1 MLHFEELARDSWSG
15 LTTGCSISKDTA
27 RTLVSSGTASTG
39 LMGLAWRDADNS
51 SSGPSLDSSS
61 KVASTSIGFSGSA
74 SVVRCDLT
82 HAATAQKTIA
92 TTTRSDVVARLR
104 PPREAVWWASVALC
118 AAATAR
124 QSAAL
129 RNVVIPATGAAVH
142 GPTCS
147 K

>member
-61 KVASTSIGFSGSA
+61 IVASTAMGFSSI
-74 SVVRCDLT
+74 VVRFDLR
-82 HAATAQKTIA
+82 HAATAQQTMA
-92 TTTRSDVVARLR
+92 RTTSKEVVARLR

-129 RNVVIPATGAAVH
+129 RNVVMATTGAAVH